1 MKNTIFNAAGIKGN
15 SLPIDAEISFKPFI
29 DRMQKMAE
37 LEQTS
42 KGTFYKAVLQRFEE
56 AGIYDA
62 DIPLEKIHKHD
73 GLLELLYACST
84 PAFQTEGQLAWG
96 LSFPFQPIIFYGT
109 ELLYELLGKRNEG
122 QEVYV
127 PEKTPADYR
136 RERLQLAYSFI
147 LKRLY
152 NFEVPVKATLIHA
165 GTNTDT
171 GLLEYYS
178 VNINSDFIEV
188 TAKGPLPEL
197 DCSALYMRLS
207 EGASFEI
214 LETMLPL
221 DLFRFRGLAMLSVV
235 DITQQMAVENIQ
247 RIRLERTPGADQ
259 NESQR
264 SVIHSL
270 KTLVRS
276 NKIEF
281 DLFPFVRVNNEPVY
295 GFAKGGTGVL
305 FSVWGENTMT
315 PEQFSLEA
323 KGYAANPEFFFSPDI
338 FKVPESDEKYDNDP
352 YLKKFCDLGVRSLA
366 LMPVFHNHVMVG
378 VLGVHTWGD
387 DMFSEKTLA
396 LLEPAM
402 APIAQLLQVYIDEF
416 NLEIETIVKEKFT
429 AIQPA
434 VQWKFNEAAW
444 HYLQLKK
451 KQLPAKVE
459 SIHFN
464 DVYPLY
470 GAIDIRNSTLE
481 RNKAVK
487 ADLDTHLRILS
498 DMLTGLRQ
506 YHQSSLMEETIFN
519 CRKWQQVLSQEQLNA
534 TEETNLNLFL
544 TEGTVPYLTH
554 LSQQVPATSAAIGE
568 YMELLQSANGV
579 MHTSR
584 HALEASMQMINNAV
598 NNYFE
603 TEKHTLQQSYP
614 CYFEKFRTDGI
625 EYDIYIGQSI
635 APDRPFDHFHLKN
648 LRLWQLSSM
657 AAIAKLTQSL
667 MPELPR
673 ELQTTQLIF
682 AHNHTIDISFRA
694 DEKRFDVEG
703 TYNIRYQMIKKRID
717 KVHIRN
723 TSERLTQPGK
733 IALIY
738 FSRKDVDDYLP
749 YMHYL
754 QESGVLHNDLEE
766 LELEDLQGLSGLKA
780 LRVGVV

>member
-1 MKNTIFNAAGIKGN
+1 MKSSIFNAAGEQAYT
-15 SLPIDAEISFKPFI
+15 LPIDAEISFQPVI
-29 DRMQKMAE
+29 DRIRKMAE
-37 LEQTS
+37 VEKTS
-42 KGTFYKAVLQRFEE
+42 KGTFYKAVLQRFEDQSV
-56 AGIYDA
+56 YDQE
-62 DIPLEKIHKHD
+62 IPLDKIHQYES
-73 GLLELLYACST
+73 LLELLYACFT
-84 PAFQTEGQLAWG
+84 PALHTEQQLAWG
-96 LSFPFQPIIFYGT
+96 LSFPFRPVIFYGT
-109 ELLYELLGKRNEG
+109 ELLYDLLGKKKEG

-127 PEKTPADYR
+127 PEKTAEDYL
-136 RERLQLAYSFI
+136 RERLQLVYTFI

-152 NFEVPVKATLIHA
+152 NFEVPVKASLIHA

-178 VNINSDFIEV
+178 VNINSEFIDV
-188 TAKGPLPEL
+188 TAKGELPEL
-197 DCSALYMRLS
+197 DCSALYTHLS
-207 EGASFEI
+207 AGASYEI
-214 LETMLPL
+214 LVNMLPL
-221 DLFRFRGLAMLSVV
+221 DLFSFRGIAMLSVV

-247 RIRLERTPGADQ
+247 KIRLARSFSGET
-259 NESQR
+259 ESQK

-270 KTLVRS
+270 KTLVRN

-295 GFAKGGTGVL
+295 GFSKGGTGVL
-305 FSVWGENTMT
+305 FAVWGENTLT
-315 PEQFSLEA
+315 PKEFSEEA
-323 KGYAANPEFFFSPDI
+323 KYYAANPEFFFSSDI
-338 FKVPESDEKYDNDP
+338 FKDPEKHFDNDP
-352 YLKKFCDLGVRSLA
+352 YLQQFRDLGVRSLA
-366 LMPVFHNHVMVG
+366 LMPVLHDKVLVG

-387 DMFSEKTLA
+387 DTFDEKTLA

-402 APIAQLLQVYIDEF
+402 GPIAQLLQVYIDEF
-416 NLEIETIVKEKFT
+416 NLEIDSIVKEKFT

-444 HYLQLKK
+444 HYMQLQK

-459 SIHFN
+459 SILFN

-470 GAIDIRNSTLE
+470 GAIDIRNSTIE
-481 RNKAVK
+481 RNTAVK
-487 ADLDTHLRILS
+487 ADLDIHLNLLS
-498 DMLTGLRQ
+498 EMLTGLQETYR
-506 YHQSSLMEETIFN
+506 SSLMEETIFN
-519 CRKWQQVLSQEQLNA
+519 CRKWRQILAQEQLNP
-534 TEETNLNLFL
+534 TEETNLNFFL
-544 TEGTVPYLTH
+544 TEGTVPYLRH
-554 LSQQVPATSAAIGE
+554 LAHQEPAARPVIDE
-568 YMELLQSANGV
+568 YMQLIHSGNGV
-579 MHTSR
+579 IHENR
-584 HALEASMQMINNAV
+584 QALETSMQMINIAV

-657 AAIAKLTQSL
+657 AAIAKLTRSL
-667 MPELPR
+667 IPQLPR
-673 ELQTTQLIF
+673 ELHTTQLIF

-717 KVHIRN
+717 KVHIRDSN
-723 TSERLTQPGK
+723 ERLTQPGK

-749 YMHYL
+749 YMQYL

-766 LELEDLQGLSGLKA
+766 LDLEDLQGLSGLKA

>member
-1 MKNTIFNAAGIKGN
+1 MKSSIFNAAGDQAY
-15 SLPIDAEISFKPFI
+15 SLPIDAEISFQPVI
-29 DRMQKMAE
+29 DRIRKMAE
-37 LEQTS
+37 IEKTS
-42 KGTFYKAVLQRFEE
+42 KGTFYKAVLQRFEDQ
-56 AGIYDA
+56 GVYDQDISLDKIYQHE
-62 DIPLEKIHKHD
+62 P
-73 GLLELLYACST
+73 LLELLYACFT
-84 PAFQTEGQLAWG
+84 PALHTEQELAWG
-96 LSFPFQPIIFYGT
+96 LSFPFQPTIFYGT
-109 ELLYELLGKRNEG
+109 ELLYDLLGKKKEG

-127 PEKTPADYR
+127 PEKTPEDYL
-136 RERLQLAYSFI
+136 RERLQLVYTFI

-152 NFEVPVKATLIHA
+152 NFEVPVKANLIHA

-178 VNINSDFIEV
+178 VSINSEFIDV
-188 TAKGPLPEL
+188 TAKGELPSL
-197 DCSALYMRLS
+197 DCSALYTHLS
-207 EGASFEI
+207 AGASYEI

-221 DLFRFRGLAMLSVV
+221 NLFRFRGIAMLSVV
-235 DITQQMAVENIQ
+235 DITQKMAVMNIQ
-247 RIRLERTPGADQ
+247 RIRQARSTGEEM
-259 NESQR
+259 ESQK

-270 KTLVRS
+270 KTLVKN

-305 FSVWGENTMT
+305 FAVWGENTLT
-315 PEQFSLEA
+315 PKEFSEEA
-323 KGYAANPEFFFSPDI
+323 KHYATNPEFFFSPDI
-338 FKVPESDEKYDNDP
+338 FKAPDKEFDNDP
-352 YLKKFCDLGVRSLA
+352 YLKQFQDLGVKSLA
-366 LMPVFHNHVMVG
+366 LMPVLQNKVLVG
-378 VLGVHTWGD
+378 VLGVHTWGED
-387 DMFSEKTLA
+387 TFDEKTLA

-402 APIAQLLQVYIDEF
+402 GPLAQLLQVYIDEF
-416 NLEIETIVKEKFT
+416 NLEIDSIVKEKYT

-444 HYLQLKK
+444 HYMQLQKK
-451 KQLPAKVE
+451 NLPAKVE
-459 SIHFN
+459 SILFN

-470 GAIDIRNSTLE
+470 GAIDIRNSTIE
-481 RNKAVK
+481 RNTAVK
-487 ADLDTHLRILS
+487 ADLDVHLSLLS
-498 DMLTGLRQ
+498 NMLTDLQEHHR
-506 YHQSSLMEETIFN
+506 SSLMEETIFN
-519 CRKWQQVLSQEQLNA
+519 CKKWQQVLAQEQLNP
-534 TEETNLNLFL
+534 TEETNLNFFL
-544 TEGTVPYLTH
+544 TEGTVPYLRH
-554 LSQQVPATSAAIGE
+554 LAHQEPATRPVIEE
-568 YMELLQSANGV
+568 YMQLIHSGNGTI
-579 MHTSR
+579 HENR
-584 HALEASMQMINNAV
+584 QALETSMQMINSAV

-603 TEKHTLQQSYP
+603 TEKYTLQQSYP

-657 AAIAKLTQSL
+657 AAIAKVTRSL
-667 MPELPR
+667 IPDLPR
-673 ELQTTQLIF
+673 ELHTTHLIF
-682 AHNHTIDISFRA
+682 AHNHMIDISFRA

-738 FSRKDVDDYLP
+738 FSSKDVDDYLP
-749 YMHYL
+749 YMRYL

-766 LELEDLQGLSGLKA
+766 LDLEDLQGLSGLKA